1 MTIRVDH
8 DELIAAAGG
17 LDALTDELDQNHVEI
32 IRTPFVDSGN
42 DELDNAIYWF
52 AGNWAPGMGVVVDQQ
67 STLASGLRDTV
78 SDFLGVDADV
88 AYAHAVLKRG
98 VDLA

>member
-1 MTIRVDH
+1 MTITVDH

-17 LDALTDELDQNHVEI
+17 LDALNAELDKQRVEILWTSIVESGNSELDQAV
-32 IRTPFVDSGN
+32 
-42 DELDNAIYWF
+42 YWF
-52 AGNWAPGMGVVVDQQ
+52 AANWSPGMTAVLDQQ
-67 STLASGLRDTV
+67 ATLATGLRETV

-98 VDLA
+98 IDLA